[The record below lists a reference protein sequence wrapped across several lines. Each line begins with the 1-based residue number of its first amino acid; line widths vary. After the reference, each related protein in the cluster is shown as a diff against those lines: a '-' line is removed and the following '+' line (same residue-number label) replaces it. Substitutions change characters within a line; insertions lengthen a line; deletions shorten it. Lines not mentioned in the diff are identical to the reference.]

1 VDGAPVVIL
10 QPAAGALV
18 QRRSGESEQ
27 PTQGV
32 LRHRINAIPL
42 LHAVHIIAAAVD
54 AMCVARENKREI
66 RIQAR
71 MQSLQAVIAIGA
83 AEDVAVQDFLHGC
96 PMLPRQVASA
106 AWALAHALER
116 SYLRPRFRQVAG
128 VL

>member
-1 VDGAPVVIL
+1 MHGAPVVIL

-18 QRRSGESEQ
+18 QRRSGESKQ

-54 AMCVARENKREI
+54 AVCVAREDEREI

-71 MQSLQAVIAIGA
+71 MQSLQTVIAVGA
-83 AEDVAVQDFLHGC
+83 AEDVAVQHFLYGC
-96 PMLPRQVASA
+96 PLLPR
-106 AWALAHALER
+106 
-116 SYLRPRFRQVAG
+116 
-128 VL
+128 